1 MDPLTHAA
9 AGALLA
15 QGIAPRGELRR
26 AALVGAVAGLLPDA
40 DILIRSAGDPLYT
53 IEYHRHFTHSLLF
66 VPLGALVVAAVLSP
80 CLTGGLRFGRAWLY
94 AAAGMLLAGIADA
107 MTSFGTHL
115 FWPLGDGRVAW
126 NLVAVVDPVLTV
138 IVVSGV
144 VMSLRRIRP
153 GPARI
158 ALVAAA
164 AYVALAFV
172 QHERATN
179 AALAL
184 ANDRGHTVERIEVK
198 PTLGNIVLWR
208 SVYEAG
214 DRFYVDAVRVGAAGG
229 ARIYPGQSLERFEP
243 GAFAQ
248 VPSGSTQA
256 RDIERFARL
265 SDDYLVAYP
274 GRDRLIGD
282 IRYAMLPDSIMPLWA
297 IALTPQDPDRHV
309 EFVALRDS
317 GPAVRRAFMAMLLG
331 KSRNN
336 TSDRS
341 RQDDRPALQ

>member
-26 AALVGAVAGLLPDA
+26 AAIVGAVAGLLPDA

-53 IEYHRHFTHSLLF
+53 IEFHRHFTHSLLF
-66 VPLGALVVAAVLSP
+66 VPLGALLVALVLTP
-80 CLTGGLRFGRAWLY
+80 CLTGGLRIGRAWLY
-94 AAAGMLLAGIADA
+94 ATVGMLQAGIADA

-115 FWPLGDGRVAW
+115 FWPSANGRVAW

-138 IVVSGV
+138 IVVTAV
-144 VMSLRRIRP
+144 VMSLRRIRA

-158 ALVAAA
+158 GLLAAG

-172 QHERATN
+172 QQERATSV
-179 AALAL
+179 ALAL
-184 ANDRGHTVERIEVK
+184 ANERGHTIERMQVK

-214 DRFYVDAVRVGAAGG
+214 SRFYVDAVRVGPAGG
-229 ARIYPGQSLERFEP
+229 TRVYPGQSVERVEP
-243 GAFAQ
+243 GAFGQ
-248 VPSGSTQA
+248 VPEDSTQA

-331 KSRNN
+331 KSRDKV
-336 TSDRS
+336 SDTPSHHNR
-341 RQDDRPALQ
+341 DALQ